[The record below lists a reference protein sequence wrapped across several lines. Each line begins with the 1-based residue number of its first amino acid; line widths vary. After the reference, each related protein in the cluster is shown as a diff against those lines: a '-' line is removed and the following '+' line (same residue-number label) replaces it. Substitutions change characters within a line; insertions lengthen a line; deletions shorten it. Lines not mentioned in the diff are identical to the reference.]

1 MKTRLTLNL
10 TDAQAETVD
19 WLLNRKGIRHQDR
32 DPRDTVGQ
40 LLLDYARE
48 VRGHAE
54 HVTNLRRA
62 QHELRI
68 ELDAM
73 RRERDGV
80 AKALQAERANRR
92 NDRARHAALRASLD
106 NARKM
111 IERVRRSRDRY
122 RELAARAEAALLRAR
137 PSDDLGSLER
147 RLRLALRKKG
157 FTLPPRR
164 NQPVRKQRSPNRR
177 KTPG

>member
-19 WLLNRKGIRHQDR
+19 WLLERKGIRHQDR
-32 DPRDTVGQ
+32 HPRDTVGE

-48 VRGHAE
+48 VRGRDEYVA
-54 HVTNLRRA
+54 NAQRK

-80 AKALQAERANRR
+80 KKALEAERANRR

-106 NARKM
+106 NALKM
-111 IERVRRSRDRY
+111 IERIRRSRDRY
-122 RELAARAEAALLRAR
+122 RELAARAEAALLRTR
-137 PSDDLGSLER
+137 PNDDLGSLER
-147 RLRLALRKKG
+147 RLRLALHKKG

-164 NQPVRKQRSPNRR
+164 NQPARKQRSSKKR
-177 KTPG
+177 KTAG

>member
-19 WLLNRKGIRHQDR
+19 WLMKRKGLPHQDR
-32 DPRDTVGQ
+32 HPRDTVGE

-48 VRGHAE
+48 LRGRDEYVANAQR
-54 HVTNLRRA
+54 T

-68 ELDAM
+68 ELDAL

-80 AKALQAERANRR
+80 KKALDAERANRR

-111 IERVRRSRDRY
+111 IDRVRGSRDRY
-122 RELAARAEAALLRAR
+122 RELAARAEAALLRTR
-137 PSDDLGSLER
+137 ISDDLGSLER

-164 NQPVRKQRSPNRR
+164 NQPARRQRSPNKR
-177 KTPG
+177 KTAG

>member
-1 MKTRLTLNL
+1 MNTRLTLNL

-19 WLLNRKGIRHQDR
+19 WLLHRKGIRHQDR
-32 DPRDTVGQ
+32 HPRDTVGE

-68 ELDAM
+68 EFDAI

-80 AKALQAERANRR
+80 KKALNAERANRR
-92 NDRARHAALRASLD
+92 NDRARHAALRAGLD

-111 IERVRRSRDRY
+111 IDRVMRSRDRY
-122 RELAARAEAALLRAR
+122 RELAARAEAALLRTR
-137 PSDDLGSLER
+137 ISDDLGSLER
-147 RLRLALRKKG
+147 RLRLALQKKG
-157 FTLPPRR
+157 FTQPPRR
-164 NQPVRKQRSPNRR
+164 NQPARRRRSPNRR
-177 KTPG
+177 KTAG